1 MKSLSIAPVRDRTS
15 VETLA
20 GAPIMTFSC
29 DAESSP
35 GNFDSR
41 SSMRTETLNAWK
53 SLLPTADNAGPRYQS
68 W

>member
-1 MKSLSIAPVRDRTS
+1 

-53 SLLPTADNAGPRYQS
+53 SLLPTS
-68 W
+68 